1 MMNFRDIFA
10 DAPVNAGRQDA
21 LDLGKAFP
29 IMCLPFVHCYIE
41 CTTEAGLE
49 HGIPYLFDSVIGG
62 PFSAPM
68 WMFAMGVGMVYTT
81 RHHSARAMVR
91 RGLTIIGFFFLLN
104 VCRFLIP
111 YLIGYGIT
119 GDREQFVEPLLFRF
133 LGNDVLFFAGF
144 ALIVM
149 TFMIWLKIPKWWM
162 FTIALAMSVIST
174 VIGDFD
180 VHNALGNIFLGY
192 IVGTEDAAGLVI
204 SDFPLMR
211 WLIVPVC
218 GYVFG
223 SYLIRA
229 KDVKKFYTM
238 VAPVPALIAAVYLP
252 IGIHNEW
259 GMFGPGQNCYY
270 HMSTFDVFISVC
282 LTIGMLG
289 IWFAVSQVLPIK
301 IIRSARGVSKSITSF
316 YCIHWVFVRWI
327 TNLILYVVRGT
338 QVLPVGVTFL
348 LSLAIMVVTL
358 WLCREWHHY
367 KDKRRGLVSV

>member
-1 MMNFRDIFA
+1 MTRLRNLFSDS
-10 DAPVNAGRQDA
+10 PVNTGRQNA

-29 IMCLPFVHCYIE
+29 ILCLPFVHTYIE
-41 CTTEAGLE
+41 CTTDAGLE
-49 HGIPYLFDSVIGG
+49 HGIPYLFDSILGG

-68 WMFAMGVGMVYTT
+68 WMFAMGVGIVYTRHNAT
-81 RHHSARAMVR
+81 RALIR
-91 RGLTIIGFFFLLN
+91 RGLTIIGFFYLLN
-104 VCRFLIP
+104 TFRFLIP

-119 GDREQFVEPLLFRF
+119 GDRVQFIDPLLYRF

-144 ALIVM
+144 AMIVIA
-149 TFMIWLKIPKWWM
+149 FMIWLKIPKWWM

-174 VIGDFD
+174 AIGDFD
-180 VHNALGNIFLGY
+180 VHNPLGNIFLGY

-204 SDFPLMR
+204 SDFPIMR

-229 KDVKKFYTM
+229 KEEKKFYAL
-238 VAPVPALIAAVYLP
+238 VSPIPALIAAIYLP

-270 HMSTFDVFISVC
+270 HMSTFDVFISLC
-282 LTIGMLG
+282 LTIGVLG
-289 IWFAVSQVLPIK
+289 IWFVIGRVLPIK
-301 IIRSARGVSKSITSF
+301 IIRSVRGVSKSITSF

-327 TNLILYVVRGT
+327 TNLILYVVRRT
-338 QVLPVGVTFL
+338 QILSVSVAFL
-348 LSLAIMVVTL
+348 LSLVIMVVSL
-358 WLCREWHHY
+358 WLSRSWHHF
-367 KDKRRGLVSV
+367 KDKRRGLVSI

>member
-1 MMNFRDIFA
+1 MNFRDLFA
-10 DAPVNAGRQDA
+10 DKPVNTGRQNA

-29 IMCLPFVHCYIE
+29 ILCLPFVHTFIE
-41 CTTEAGLE
+41 CTTDAGLG
-49 HGIPYLFDSVIGG
+49 HGIPYLFDSIIGG

-68 WMFAMGVGMVYTT
+68 WMFAMGIGILYT
-81 RHHSARAMVR
+81 RHNAARDMIK

-104 VCRFLIP
+104 TCRFLIP

-119 GDREQFVEPLLFRF
+119 GDRGQFIEPLLYRF
-133 LGNDVLFFAGF
+133 FGNDVLFFAGF
-144 ALIVM
+144 ALIVIALM
-149 TFMIWLKIPKWWM
+149 RHAKIPMWGM

-180 VHNALGNIFLGY
+180 VHNPLGNIFLGY
-192 IVGTEDAAGLVI
+192 IIGTEDAAGLVI

-211 WLIVPVC
+211 WLIIPMC

-223 SYLIRA
+223 SFLIRA
-229 KDVKKFYTM
+229 KEEKRFYAL
-238 VAPVPALIAAVYLP
+238 VAPIPALIAAIYLP
-252 IGIHNEW
+252 IGIRNEW

-289 IWFAVSQVLPIK
+289 LWYVISLHLPNRITRFMCG
-301 IIRSARGVSKSITSF
+301 ISRSITPF
-316 YCIHWVFVRWI
+316 YCIHWIFVRWI

-338 QVLPVGVTFL
+338 QILPVGVTFL
-348 LSLAIMVVTL
+348 LALAITIVTIP
-358 WLCREWHHY
+358 LCRWWHHF
-367 KDKRRGLVSV
+367 KEKRRRLVSL

>member
-1 MMNFRDIFA
+1 MMKFRDLFA
-10 DAPVNAGRQDA
+10 DKPVNTGRQNA
-21 LDLGKAFP
+21 LDLSKAFP
-29 IMCLPFVHCYIE
+29 ILCLPFVHTFIE
-41 CTTEAGLE
+41 CTTDAGLG
-49 HGIPYLFDSVIGG
+49 HGIPYLFDSIIGG

-68 WMFAMGVGMVYTT
+68 WMFAMGIGILYT
-81 RHHSARAMVR
+81 RHNATRDMIK

-104 VCRFLIP
+104 TCRFLIP

-119 GDREQFVEPLLFRF
+119 GDRGQFIEPLLYRF
-133 LGNDVLFFAGF
+133 FGNDILFFAGF
-144 ALIVM
+144 ALIVIALM
-149 TFMIWLKIPKWWM
+149 RHAKIPMWGM

-180 VHNALGNIFLGY
+180 VHNPLGNIFLGY

-211 WLIVPVC
+211 WLIIPMS

-223 SYLIRA
+223 SFLIRA
-229 KDVKKFYTM
+229 KEEKRFYAL
-238 VAPVPALIAAVYLP
+238 VAPIPALIAAIYLP
-252 IGIHNEW
+252 IGIRNEW

-289 IWFAVSQVLPIK
+289 LWYVISLHLPNRITRFMCG
-301 IIRSARGVSKSITSF
+301 ISRSITPF
-316 YCIHWVFVRWI
+316 YCIHWIFVRWI

-338 QVLPVGVTFL
+338 QILPVGVTFL
-348 LSLAIMVVTL
+348 LALAITIVTIP
-358 WLCREWHHY
+358 LCRWWRHFKE
-367 KDKRRGLVSV
+367 KRRRLVSL